1 VAVYDFIVIGAGS
14 AGCAVAGR
22 LAAESSSKVLLIE
35 AGGSDRRLV
44 VRAPLAGI
52 RQLGTSLDWGYET
65 DVEPSCAD
73 RRIPQHAGR
82 VLGGTSAMN
91 AMVWVKG
98 SNLDYDG
105 WQLPGWSWDEVA
117 PVFARIEQ
125 GPMRIGRTPYPDELS
140 ERFVAAARAAGVCA
154 DDDVSGPALDGA
166 AIAPVTIHN
175 GQRWTTARGYLQ
187 HHNNLT
193 VVTHAEVRRVI
204 IRDGRAVGVEYR
216 RRGRVQQ
223 AFADQEVVVSAGAYG
238 TPHLL
243 QLSGIGPADH
253 LRAVGITPLVD
264 SPRIGQGL
272 TDHPH
277 AWAVWS
283 LVPGYVGLSDT
294 TNPKW
299 LLQWLLARRGKFANS
314 VVEAVAHIR
323 STADLPACDFQL
335 VFALADATADPRG
348 RKLKPALS
356 VGHSYWTP
364 KSRGSVLVRSSD
376 PATPP
381 AIRMNLLCER
391 EDVDALIRA
400 VQRTREIM
408 GTEPIASAVE
418 RELLP
423 GPGSDIEGC
432 IRETAIT
439 TYHPACTV
447 AMGSQPGSP
456 LDEKLRVRG
465 VENLRVADASAL
477 PRIPRANTNAPSI
490 MIGERC
496 ADFLL
501 AQSIAGPSV
510 VAHN

>member
-1 VAVYDFIVIGAGS
+1 
-14 AGCAVAGR
+14 
-22 LAAESSSKVLLIE
+22 
-35 AGGSDRRLV
+35 

-65 DVEPSCAD
+65 DPEPGCAD

-105 WQLPGWSWDEVA
+105 WQLPGWSWKDVE
-117 PVFARIEQ
+117 PVFARMEQ
-125 GPMRIGRTPYPDELS
+125 GPMRVGRTPYPDELS
-140 ERFVAAARAAGVCA
+140 ARFVAAARAAGVRA
-154 DDDVSGPALDGA
+154 DDDVSGPELDGA

-175 GQRWTTARGYLQ
+175 GQRWSTPRGYLRPR
-187 HHNNLT
+187 NNLT
-193 VVTHAEVRRVI
+193 VVTKAEVRRVI
-204 IRDGRAVGVEYR
+204 IRNGRAVGIEYR

-223 AFADQEVVVSAGAYG
+223 AFADQQVVVSAGAYR

-253 LRAVGITPLVD
+253 LRGVGITPVVD
-264 SPRIGQGL
+264 SPRVGQGL
-272 TDHPH
+272 IDHPH

-283 LVPGYVGLSDT
+283 LAPGYVGLSDAG
-294 TNPKW
+294 NPKW
-299 LLQWLLARRGKFANS
+299 LLQWLLGRRGKFANS
-314 VVEAVAHIR
+314 IVEAVAHIR

-335 VFALADATADPRG
+335 IFALADATADPSG
-348 RKLKPALS
+348 GKLEPALS

-364 KSRGSVLVRSSD
+364 KSRGSVLIRSTD
-376 PATPP
+376 PAIPP
-381 AIRMNLLCER
+381 AIRMNLLTER
-391 EDVDALIRA
+391 EDVEALIRA

-408 GTEPIASAVE
+408 ATEPIACTIE

-423 GPGSDIEGC
+423 GPGSDIEAC

-447 AMGSQPGSP
+447 AMGSQPDGP
-456 LDEKLRVRG
+456 LDENLRVRG
-465 VENLRVADASAL
+465 VDNLRVADASAL

-501 AQSIAGPSV
+501 AQASAGPSA
-510 VAHN
+510 VAHR